1 MQIVGD
7 NRIIFSFL
15 SDSVIAKMPELP
27 RNYSF
32 KTAHRIKTTSHNI
45 NQSHAATDSQEP
57 GHQHYLHLH
66 YHYLPQLN
74 VEIIRCKDVKNVL
87 KFNFL

>member
-57 GHQHYLHLH
+57 GHQPLLT
-66 YHYLPQLN
+66 LSLFAAAKLN
-74 VEIIRCKDVKNVL
+74 VEIMRCKDVKNVL

>member
-1 MQIVGD
+1 MYKLRNSVQIVGY

-32 KTAHRIKTTSHNI
+32 KTAHRIKTTSHHNI
-45 NQSHAATDSQEP
+45 NQSHAATDRQEEASTIT
-57 GHQHYLHLH
+57 Y
-66 YHYLPQLN
+66 
-74 VEIIRCKDVKNVL
+74 IIIICHC
-87 KFNFL
+87 

>member
-57 GHQHYLHLH
+57 GHQPLLTLALFTNDPA
-66 YHYLPQLN
+66 LPDSPDRSDLAGAA
-74 VEIIRCKDVKNVL
+74 
-87 KFNFL
+87 